1 VRLEE
6 HFAGAVTV
14 GERGQVVIPAAV
26 REACGIQPGD
36 KLLAF
41 HHPYGCGVIFAKL
54 DQIQRMHYALT
65 QMLAVTDAAPQEP
78 AAD

>member
-6 HFAGAVTV
+6 HFVGAVTV

-26 REACGIQPGD
+26 RDACGIQPGD

-41 HHPYGCGVIFAKL
+41 HHPYGCGVIFTKL

-65 QMLAVTDAAPQEP
+65 QMLTTTDAMPKEP
-78 AAD
+78 SPE